1 MSYSLYDMKDPGWSI
16 SEEELL
22 KNLEWLSIKQIAS
35 LHGRTPECIDIRV
48 HKLIVKMFK
57 EKVPFDVILKKT
69 RISRA
74 KLLKK
79 IEDYNLCTRLFGSPE
94 QIYTG

>member
-1 MSYSLYDMKDPGWSI
+1 MSYSFYDMKDPGWSI

-48 HKLIVKMFK
+48 
-57 EKVPFDVILKKT
+57 
-69 RISRA
+69 IS
-74 KLLKK
+74 
-79 IEDYNLCTRLFGSPE
+79 
-94 QIYTG
+94 